1 MNSFCSFSSLPS
13 SIAKFSYIVPA
24 WEPSDSFAPL
34 SVKRHGISLVR
45 HDGKPLQP
53 GPRFPQLYNSHFSSD
68 WVDSVSRDDV
78 SADVSMLPFPDP
90 ATFISNQLHCHLQEW
105 KRMAASSCSYVSQD
119 VLGWLANKVQVQLF
133 FRHLREILRRNI
145 LTRPPHLSG
154 SFTITGR
161 VLPLP
166 SLSLTRFCNAS
177 LPVLFRFGIR
187 WARWILLTSS
197 PSRLNPQN
205 L

>member
-13 SIAKFSYIVPA
+13 SIANSPI
-24 WEPSDSFAPL
+24 L
-34 SVKRHGISLVR
+34 SPHGSPQILST
-45 HDGKPLQP
+45 
-53 GPRFPQLYNSHFSSD
+53 RFPSNGIVFRWCVLMGSLCSPGFGSLSLIILTFPR
-68 WVDSVSRDDV
+68 VDSVSRDDV

-90 ATFISNQLHCHLQEW
+90 ANFISNQLHCHLQEW
-105 KRMAASSCSYVSQD
+105 KSMAASSCSYVSQD

-133 FRHLREILRRNI
+133 FRHLRKILRGNI

-166 SLSLTRFCNAS
+166 SSSLTRFCNAS
-177 LPVLFRFGIR
+177 LPVLFRFGVT
-187 WARWILLTSS
+187 WAR
-197 PSRLNPQN
+197 
-205 L
+205 